1 VAAVPS
7 GGRRTRRRVLKTLR
21 RDLAYFAVLGPLLT
35 LLERGP
41 GFLVRALLGVLEP
54 LAHLGT
60 RRLSERHLQKVYG
73 DATTPAERQRLARA
87 VTRSFVQGI
96 GEFSRALREG
106 PEHILD
112 WVDAKDGLAQ
122 LRHLEATLPRGF
134 LAVTGHIGNWELAGS
149 IVAQHFSAGIG
160 AVTAR
165 RHPNARLNAR
175 IERLRA
181 RFGMPTY
188 YRDESPTI
196 PIRALRRGQ
205 CVAIVPDQDIK
216 NLAGMFVDFLGHRA
230 YTPVGPA
237 RLALAADVPMVC
249 IFLLRDADGTLR
261 LRVGDPI
268 HPDTR
273 APRPAEIERL
283 TRAWTREI
291 EAVIYEH
298 PEQWVWFHERWKST
312 PESLAARGR
321 AALVMESSRIDESAA
336 ADRDD

>member
-1 VAAVPS
+1 M
-7 GGRRTRRRVLKTLR
+7 KTLR
-21 RDLAYFAVLGPLLT
+21 RDLVYFAVLGPLLT

-41 GFLVRALLGVLEP
+41 RILVRALLAAIEP

-60 RRLSERHLQKVYG
+60 RRLSELHLHKVYG
-73 DATTPAERQRLARA
+73 NALPAAERQKLARA

-106 PEHILD
+106 PENILD
-112 WVDAKDGLAQ
+112 WVDANDGLAQ
-122 LRHLEATLPRGF
+122 LRHLEATLPKGF

-149 IVAQHFSAGIG
+149 IVAQHFSPGIG
-160 AVTAR
+160 AVIAR

-249 IFLLRDADGTLR
+249 IFLLRDAAGTLR
-261 LRVGDPI
+261 LRIGDPI

-283 TRAWTREI
+283 TRAWTQEI
-291 EAVIYEH
+291 EAVIREH

-321 AALVMESSRIDESAA
+321 AALVMEPARDDRTAA
-336 ADRDD
+336 ADHGD